1 MSDAKS
7 SPNKA
12 EKRNLPSWMSG
23 SNEGSNGT
31 RKKAHKKNEVES
43 SHISKLLD
51 GVVFVLSG
59 FINPERGVLRSQAL
73 EMGAE
78 YRADWTSDCT
88 LLICAFS
95 NTPKFRQVEADCGT
109 IVSKDWISECYN
121 QKRLVEIDPHLMH
134 AGKPWRKEKNS
145 CKATKE
151 KENASSGKPH
161 KKVEKTPPQ
170 KLAGSS
176 SPKPDSS
183 EIKKIAAEGI
193 LTCLQ
198 DAIEALKENKDI
210 KQVTEQWNII
220 PRVVEEL
227 LKLSHGSSASLLK
240 EDLYEQAVKCKRVY
254 EVEFKVLDTSHTGMT
269 KREVHNEGD
278 GKAGYDSD
286 SDSDKT
292 VEMTEEEIELAC
304 GDLTSR

>member
-1 MSDAKS
+1 M
-7 SPNKA
+7 
-12 EKRNLPSWMSG
+12 EKL
-23 SNEGSNGT
+23 
-31 RKKAHKKNEVES
+31 
-43 SHISKLLD
+43 
-51 GVVFVLSG
+51 
-59 FINPERGVLRSQAL
+59 IN
-73 EMGAE
+73 
-78 YRADWTSDCT
+78 
-88 LLICAFS
+88 
-95 NTPKFRQVEADCGT
+95 
-109 IVSKDWISECYN
+109 
-121 QKRLVEIDPHLMH
+121 
-134 AGKPWRKEKNS
+134 
-145 CKATKE
+145 E

-176 SPKPDSS
+176 SPKSGAPNHHQFSPFKVKHWAIDDLKKTISWLENQEEKPDSS

-198 DAIEALKENKDI
+198 DATEALKENKDI

-254 EVEFKVLDTSHTGMT
+254 EVEFKVLDTSHTET
-269 KREVHNEGD
+269 TEGD

-286 SDSDKT
+286 ADSEKT
-292 VEMTEEEIELAC
+292 VEMTEDEIELAC
-304 GDLTSR
+304 RDLTSK

>member
-1 MSDAKS
+1 MSDAT
-7 SPNKA
+7 SPHKT

-23 SNEGSNGT
+23 SNEGSNAT

-78 YRADWTSDCT
+78 YRADWTSDY
-88 LLICAFS
+88 
-95 NTPKFRQVEADCGT
+95 
-109 IVSKDWISECYN
+109 WISECYN

-176 SPKPDSS
+176 SPKSGAPNHHQFSPSKVKHWAIDDLKKTISWLENQEEKPDSS

-227 LKLSHGSSASLLK
+227 LKVSHGSSISLLM

-254 EVEFKVLDTSHTGMT
+254 EVEFKVLDTSHTET
-269 KREVHNEGD
+269 TEGD

-286 SDSDKT
+286 ADSDKT
-292 VEMTEEEIELAC
+292 VEMTEDEIELAAE
-304 GDLTSR
+304 T